1 MVQFKRDLDLPR
13 AWEPDNTYWAIGG
26 TAVETASM
34 RSTSKKNF
42 GEYMPRPT
50 AGDDAVANFDRKDRG
65 HPNYGKC
72 LVNELKELIRAR
84 NINVPDSC
92 VRKED
97 LIAELEKADNNVKFT
112 KFFELPAELRTNI
125 YGKCFK
131 SLGDLPLLPH
141 QPPLLFAS
149 SKTRSEALPEYY
161 AHSTFTLGF
170 VTNFTTPAILHGGRS
185 CRHLRTTVHRNTLD
199 LLKRVSDTDFA
210 GIKHLKVQIWKPEL
224 DVEETIVSFA
234 TWTADLSGS
243 TGSVIIHENQDYR
256 SNVWAPVFKAV
267 GEALEPALEEIRKR
281 PVAQRVGKA
290 DVYALMDVIH
300 TAMM

>member
-34 RSTSKKNF
+34 RSTSKTNF

-50 AGDDAVANFDRKDRG
+50 TGDDAVANFDRKDRG
-65 HPNYGKC
+65 HPNYGAC
-72 LVNELKELIRAR
+72 LVKELKELIRAR
-84 NINVPDSC
+84 NIDIPDSC

-97 LIAELEKADNNVKFT
+97 LIAELEKADNNVKFP

-125 YGKCFK
+125 YSKYFE

-141 QPPLLFAS
+141 QPPLILAS
-149 SKTRSEALPEYY
+149 SKTRSEALPEHYS
-161 AHSTFTLGF
+161 HSTFTLGF
-170 VTNFTTPAILHGGRS
+170 VTNFTNPAILSGMG
-185 CRHLRTTVHRNTLD
+185 CRHLRTTVHRKTLA
-199 LLKRVSDTDFA
+199 LLGRISDQDFA
-210 GIKHLKVQIWKPEL
+210 GIKHLKVQVWKPEL
-224 DVEETIVSFA
+224 DTGETIVSFA

-243 TGSVIIHENQDYR
+243 TGEVIIHEHQDYR

-267 GEALEPALEEIRKR
+267 GEALEPALKGIRER
-281 PVAQRVGKA
+281 PAAQKLSKA

-300 TAMM
+300 AAMS